1 VKRFHYAWV
10 VVVVTFFALLAAQAV
25 RAAPGVIITSLE
37 SEFGWSRTEIS
48 FAISLSIL
56 TFGLGGPL
64 GGTLI
69 DRYGPRGVM
78 LVGDLLIVAGLLG
91 LIFVRDLWQ
100 MYLLWGLPIGIGT
113 GAVGGVLGAAVAHR
127 WFRTHRGVII
137 GAFGAATSAG
147 QLIFVPAMAEL
158 TRGMAV
164 GDRHRPYRLRRDARA
179 GRHLYARSSGGA
191 GHGPVRTGRGR
202 DRG

>member
-1 VKRFHYAWV
+1 MKRLHYAWIV
-10 VVVVTFFALLAAQAV
+10 VLVTFLSLLAAQAV

-37 SEFGWSRTEIS
+37 SEFGWTRTAIS
-48 FAISLSIL
+48 FAVSLSIL

-69 DRYGPRGVM
+69 DRFGPRLVM
-78 LVGDLLIVAGLLG
+78 LAGDLLIVAGLGG

-100 MYLLWGLPIGIGT
+100 LDLLWGLPIGIGT

-147 QLIFVPAMAEL
+147 QLIFVPAMAQL
-158 TRGMAV
+158 TVKIG
-164 GDRHRPYRLRRDARA
+164 RA
-179 GRHLYARSSGGA
+179 SCREKR
-191 GHGPVRTGRGR
+191 
-202 DRG
+202 